1 MVEIASGACSLC
13 HKSSTCYTHAI
24 NMDKR
29 SYKSLC
35 DVEGMTIQKEAYIHH
50 KPHLPNVKGQS
61 TSSYHDISLNTQRT
75 TNNLIGIVCVIVTAL
90 PWVAASVIMEG
101 MFMVQT
107 EPFFT
112 MKI

>member
-50 KPHLPNVKGQS
+50 AHYKQLNRNSMCHCH
-61 TSSYHDISLNTQRT
+61 SSSLGSSISHHGGDVHGAN
-75 TNNLIGIVCVIVTAL
+75 
-90 PWVAASVIMEG
+90 
-101 MFMVQT
+101 
-107 EPFFT
+107 
-112 MKI
+112 